1 MASSSRTV
9 PVLLPGI
16 TVRLVLPMFG
26 FRTCDCITAW
36 LGLQVDEL
44 FVSLSLERAETS
56 VKMGILERQQR
67 QEASWPITYVLISLL
82 TPVLLF
88 LSYVIYLRFLS
99 PLSSIPGPFTA
110 SISRLWLL
118 KHSWDG
124 DMHRTMITL
133 HAKHGKLVR
142 TAPDEISVSDL
153 TAIKKIYGA
162 GTKFRKSDW
171 YSVWQG
177 HRKFD
182 LFPERDEKIHG
193 AQRRL
198 VSGIYAMNSLAQYQ
212 GQVDEAIEV
221 MVQQMKKKGGETV
234 DLGVW
239 LQLFAFG
246 ASHVRAENEVSL
258 LITDRC
264 CGWIDFLETVWIPR
278 SRCR

>member
-1 MASSSRTV
+1 MS
-9 PVLLPGI
+9 L
-16 TVRLVLPMFG
+16 
-26 FRTCDCITAW
+26 
-36 LGLQVDEL
+36 
-44 FVSLSLERAETS
+44 LSLQQADI
-56 VKMGILERQQR
+56 VNMGILERQLPPQ
-67 QEASWPITYVLISLL
+67 ASWPTMYILISLL
-82 TPVLLF
+82 TPVLLS
-88 LSYVIYLRFLS
+88 LSYVIYLRVLS
-99 PLSSIPGPFTA
+99 PLSSIPGPFFA
-110 SISRLWLL
+110 SLSRLWLL

-142 TAPDEISVSDL
+142 TGPDEVSVSDL

-193 AQRRL
+193 TQRRL
-198 VSGIYAMNSLAQYQ
+198 VSGIYAMNSLAHYQ
-212 GQVDEAIEV
+212 GKVDEAIEV
-221 MVQQMKKKGGETV
+221 MVEQMKKTGGKTV

-246 ASHVRAENEVSL
+246 ASHVWAKTIPGL
-258 LITDRC
+258 LTTDRC
-264 CGWIDFLETVWIPR
+264 RRGLDLLETIWF
-278 SRCR
+278 S